1 MEKGNL
7 SDFLR
12 ELDERV
18 WEYERETRRTLDRQ
32 IELEQC
38 VYSLLLKKKP
48 TTENYESVYKRLEG
62 IKGHLRNPALCD
74 LSRER
79 AGNE

>member
-1 MEKGNL
+1 MSKGNL
-7 SDFLR
+7 AEFLR

-48 TTENYESVYKRLEG
+48 TPGDYDSVTKRLEG
-62 IKGHLRNPALCD
+62 IKDHLRNPALYE
-74 LSRER
+74 LSRRR
-79 AGNE
+79 AGDE